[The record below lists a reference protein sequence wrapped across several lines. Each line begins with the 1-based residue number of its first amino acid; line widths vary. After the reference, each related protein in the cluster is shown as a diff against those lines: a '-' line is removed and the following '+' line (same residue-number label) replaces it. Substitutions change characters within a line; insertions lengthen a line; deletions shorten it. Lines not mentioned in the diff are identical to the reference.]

1 MFYLIQLKLIFDED
15 LEKYFH
21 KIGEL
26 NKFNSN
32 VSERLRNKFKEMN
45 ENMIKVMYNLDDIA
59 KDTDLLYKLN
69 KKVNAVSFIIILEK

>member
-1 MFYLIQLKLIFDED
+1 MFV
-15 LEKYFH
+15 
-21 KIGEL
+21 GEG
-26 NKFNSN
+26 
-32 VSERLRNKFKEMN
+32 FKEMN